1 MKYLV
6 KRRGYLVSNLQ
17 VFIFDAFVN
26 YIFVGTDRYT
36 CSNDLR
42 VRRTVSGHVAA
53 GTRSERVKRE
63 GSSLSESGRVPWT
76 RNYASP
82 YLPLQ
87 RVLRW
92 IFFELANLSL
102 HPLISLFAPY
112 VYSSFSAIDFA
123 METFFFSRNVTRLNV
138 RQCRTFLSF
147 FRFEFHSCL
156 NLKKGNEGIATN
168 KILKSFVRSFVYAP
182 CIHSY
187 KTSPSNVS
195 KYVYRKKKYYF
206 HRINSCLLDCSQQ
219 TTNLLR
225 K

>member
-1 MKYLV
+1 MDEIFGKEKGIFSFESSSIYLW
-6 KRRGYLVSNLQ
+6 R
-17 VFIFDAFVN
+17 VN

-123 METFFFSRNVTRLNV
+123 METFFLFTKRYAVERSTMSNVPFL
-138 RQCRTFLSF
+138 LSF
-147 FRFEFHSCL
+147 RISL
-156 NLKKGNEGIATN
+156 LLK
-168 KILKSFVRSFVYAP
+168 F
-182 CIHSY
+182 
-187 KTSPSNVS
+187 
-195 KYVYRKKKYYF
+195 KK
-206 HRINSCLLDCSQQ
+206 R
-219 TTNLLR
+219 
-225 K
+225 